1 MRGAFPRVYTS
12 FQEFER
18 EELHKLDVTGA
29 IDDMLGELAVE
40 ELDFS
45 TGDGG
50 GRGGKRGRRKV
61 EED

>member
-1 MRGAFPRVYTS
+1 MRGAFPRVYQS

-18 EELHKLDVTGA
+18 EELQKLDMTYA

-45 TGDGG
+45 TGDGEK
-50 GRGGKRGRRKV
+50 KRGRGRPRKN
-61 EED
+61 EE